1 MTRSIFRHSIIAGA
15 LVALGLG
22 LSGPAAAGGSHFSYG
37 YYGPAYYGGY
47 HYAGYG
53 YRGYGRGYRHG
64 RRHRG
69 GGGKGAAIALGV
81 IGGAIILNELAE
93 DRARRQYYEDRRY
106 DSYADRPRRPYYDRS
121 GLRAQPIETGYAG
134 EETLPAENYGG
145 AGEDADIDRRLDGGP
160 EPIRLSAGAAYS
172 TCIGHVRQMLADRD
186 FMLAAPAQPDTAE
199 NIAGTWKMTA
209 NVTAQDQQGEEWNR
223 AMYCEADEGR
233 VYLLELI

>member
-1 MTRSIFRHSIIAGA
+1 MTKPVFRHCILAGA
-15 LVALGLG
+15 LIAMGLVI
-22 LSGPAAAGGSHFSYG
+22 SGPAAAGSQFSYG

-47 HYAGYG
+47 HYAGYRHVG
-53 YRGYGRGYRHG
+53 YRRGYRHG
-64 RRHRG
+64 RRHHRRG
-69 GGGKGAAIALGV
+69 GGNGAAIALGV

-106 DSYADRPRRPYYDRS
+106 DSYADRPRRPYYERNALRS
-121 GLRAQPIETGYAG
+121 QPLDTGYAG
-134 EETLPAENYGG
+134 SESLPPESYGG

-172 TCIGHVRQMLADRD
+172 TCISHVREMLAQRD

-199 NIAGTWKMTA
+199 NVAGAWKMTA
-209 NVTAQDQQGEEWNR
+209 NVTAQDRRGDEWNR